1 MFDRNLRYYPRFI
14 DDGPLLFVDA
24 DESSSLAEQQQGL
37 TDLQSNQGIGT
48 MSSILLVTSSPRGDE
63 SLSTK
68 IANEFVDKLKAQD
81 PNTTVVSHDLGKNP
95 IPHLDTVT
103 TAAIRKPAEARNPE
117 EAAAAAMSD
126 QLTAELLAAD
136 TVVLATGLI
145 NFNIYSTLKS
155 WIDNVAR
162 AGQTFRYTAEGPQ
175 GLATGKKVYV
185 VLSAAG
191 IYSEGPA
198 MGMNHAVPYLK
209 TVLGFMGMTDIE
221 VIYVEG
227 TAFGPEALEKAIASA
242 QERTQQLAAAA

>member
-1 MFDRNLRYYPRFI
+1 
-14 DDGPLLFVDA
+14 
-24 DESSSLAEQQQGL
+24 
-37 TDLQSNQGIGT
+37 
-48 MSSILLVTSSPRGDE
+48 MSSILLVTSSPRED

-68 IANEFVDKLKAQD
+68 VATELVEKLKARN
-81 PNTTVVSHDLGKNP
+81 PGETVVHRDLGQNP
-95 IPHLDTVT
+95 VAHLDTVT
-103 TAAIRKPAEARNPE
+103 TSAIRKPAADRNAE
-117 EAAAAAMSD
+117 EAAAAAESD
-126 QLTAELLAAD
+126 ELVAELLAAD

-162 AGQTFRYTAEGPQ
+162 AGMTFRYTAEGPE
-175 GLATGKKVYV
+175 GLATGKKVYI

-209 TVLGFMGMTDIE
+209 TVLAFMGMTDVE

-227 TAFGPEALEKAIASA
+227 TAFGPEAFDKALA
-242 QERTQQLAAAA
+242 QADARITELAAAA

>member
-1 MFDRNLRYYPRFI
+1 
-14 DDGPLLFVDA
+14 
-24 DESSSLAEQQQGL
+24 
-37 TDLQSNQGIGT
+37 
-48 MSSILLVTSSPRGDE
+48 MSSILLVTSSPRGAE

-68 IANEFVDKLKAQD
+68 IANEFVDKLKAQN
-81 PNTTVVSHDLGKNP
+81 PGATVVHRDLGTNP
-95 IPHLDTVT
+95 IAHLDTVT
-103 TAAIRKPAEARNPE
+103 TSAIRKPAEARSPE
-117 EAAAAAMSD
+117 EAAAAAESD
-126 QLTAELLAAD
+126 KLVAELLAAD

-162 AGQTFRYTAEGPQ
+162 AGMTFRYTAEGPI

-198 MGMNHAVPYLK
+198 AGMNHAVPYLK
-209 TVLGFMGMTDIE
+209 TVLGFMGMTDLE

-227 TAFGPEALEKAIASA
+227 TAFGPEAVEKAIAAA
-242 QERTQQLAAAA
+242 QERTQQLALAA

>member
-1 MFDRNLRYYPRFI
+1 
-14 DDGPLLFVDA
+14 
-24 DESSSLAEQQQGL
+24 
-37 TDLQSNQGIGT
+37 
-48 MSSILLVTSSPRGDE
+48 MSSILLVTSSPRED

-68 IANEFVDKLKAQD
+68 VATDLVEKLKARN
-81 PNTTVVSHDLGKNP
+81 PGETVVHRDLGQNP
-95 IPHLDTVT
+95 IAHLDTVT
-103 TAAIRKPAEARNPE
+103 TSAIRKPAADRNAE
-117 EAAAAAMSD
+117 EAAAAAESD
-126 QLTAELLAAD
+126 ELVAELLAAD

-162 AGQTFRYTAEGPQ
+162 AGMTFRYTAEGPE
-175 GLATGKKVYV
+175 GLATGKKVYI

-209 TVLGFMGMTDIE
+209 TVLAFMGMTDVE

-227 TAFGPEALEKAIASA
+227 TAFGPEAFDKALA
-242 QERTQQLAAAA
+242 QADARITELAAAA

>member
-1 MFDRNLRYYPRFI
+1 
-14 DDGPLLFVDA
+14 
-24 DESSSLAEQQQGL
+24 
-37 TDLQSNQGIGT
+37 
-48 MSSILLVTSSPRGDE
+48 MSSILLVTSSPRED

-68 IANEFVDKLKAQD
+68 VATDLVEKLKARNPD
-81 PNTTVVSHDLGKNP
+81 ETVVHRDLGQNP
-95 IPHLDTVT
+95 IAHLDTVT
-103 TAAIRKPAEARNPE
+103 TSAIRKPAAARNAE
-117 EAAAAAMSD
+117 EAAAAAESD
-126 QLTAELLAAD
+126 ELVAELLAAD

-162 AGQTFRYTAEGPQ
+162 AGMTFRYTAEGPE
-175 GLATGKKVYV
+175 GLATGKKVYI

-209 TVLGFMGMTDIE
+209 TVLAFMGMTDVE

-227 TAFGPEALEKAIASA
+227 TAFGPEAFDKALA
-242 QERTQQLAAAA
+242 QADARITELAAAA